1 MVQVGFTL
9 TVGGYLL
16 GSVLPAVW
24 IVRRKTGE
32 SPWELGDNPGGSG
45 VWRLAGPIAGVSTI
59 LFDIIK
65 GVIPVA
71 LAQKADLQGFWF
83 IAVACSPVIGHNW
96 PVFTGFKGGRGFACA
111 TGILLFLAWREMLP
125 AYLVG
130 VLCGLRKRWVPAIGV
145 VGFPLGL
152 SLMYFRSVP
161 LLTVIASVAVML
173 LVGVRQIPWFIT
185 NVVRRH

>member
-24 IVRRKTGE
+24 IVRRKTGK

-130 VLCGLRKRWVPAIGV
+130 VLF
-145 VGFPLGL
+145 GFPLGL

-185 NVVRRH
+185 NVVRRR